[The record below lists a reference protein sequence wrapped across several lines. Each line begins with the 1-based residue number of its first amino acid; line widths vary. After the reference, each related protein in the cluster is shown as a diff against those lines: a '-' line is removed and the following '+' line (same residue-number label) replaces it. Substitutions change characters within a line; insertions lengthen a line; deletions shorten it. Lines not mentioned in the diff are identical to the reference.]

1 MNTFLLIATTH
12 FLALLSPGPDFF
24 LILRTSLTQS
34 RLYCFYLCLGIALGN
49 AIYIALVF
57 TGFKQFEQYP
67 QLFSL
72 IQFLGACYLLY
83 LSFSIFKATTKSIT
97 PQPQQMDAQQQ
108 YSIFH
113 YFLMG
118 LLSSLLN
125 PKNALFYASLIS
137 LLGPNIGL
145 STQLF
150 YALWMIAVVFI
161 WDLLIAWLFQR
172 PQVLERFNRYLLII
186 EKITAALFFCFAL
199 LLFGL
204 LVQQYCI

>member
-24 LILRTSLTQS
+24 LILRTSLTRS
-34 RLYCFYLCLGIALGN
+34 RICCFYLCLGIALGN

-57 TGFKQFEQYP
+57 TGFKQFAQYP
-67 QLFSL
+67 QLFSF
-72 IQFLGACYLLY
+72 IQFLGGCYLLY
-83 LSFSIFKATTKSIT
+83 LSFSIFKASTQHVIAER
-97 PQPQQMDAQQQ
+97 QHIDLQRQRN
-108 YSIFH
+108 IFQ

-137 LLGPNIGL
+137 LLGPNIRL
-145 STQLF
+145 PTQLF
-150 YALWMIAVVFI
+150 YALWMIAMVLS

-172 PQVLERFNRYLLII
+172 PQVLEKFNRYLSII
-186 EKITAALFFCFAL
+186 EKITATLFFCFAAI
-199 LLFGL
+199 LFGL
-204 LVQQYCI
+204 LFKQYCI